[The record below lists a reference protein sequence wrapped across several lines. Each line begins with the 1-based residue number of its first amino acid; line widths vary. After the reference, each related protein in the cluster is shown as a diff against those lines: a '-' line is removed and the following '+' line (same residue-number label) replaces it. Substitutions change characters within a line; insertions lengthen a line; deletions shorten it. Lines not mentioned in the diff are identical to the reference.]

1 MRTESITL
9 RSRNLTI
16 ATSPALPLNV
26 VTSMRLFKA
35 MSEFPDVASAPAEV
49 RLAVS
54 LAVCNF
60 CSFVADLRS
69 ASQDGHEAGFA
80 PLEAIP
86 KFALVRELPRP
97 LAASIPYD
105 AVGLP
110 PMPGWKSAGSGSQRS
125 SPFSCG
131 TEVKSDVAPK
141 TVKRA
146 ESRRML
152 LWRRSSRMLFDKPH
166 RPATSCISC
175 V

>member
-1 MRTESITL
+1 MSATGPRAAFGV
-9 RSRNLTI
+9 RR
-16 ATSPALPLNV
+16 TSPEDDMGLLRGP
-26 VTSMRLFKA
+26 
-35 MSEFPDVASAPAEV
+35 V
-49 RLAVS
+49 R
-54 LAVCNF
+54 
-60 CSFVADLRS
+60 RS
-69 ASQDGHEAGFA
+69 ASQGGHEAGFA

-146 ESRRML
+146 ESHRML
-152 LWRRSSRMLFDKPH
+152 
-166 RPATSCISC
+166 
-175 V
+175 